1 MNLLRSAHRKYHR
14 HLSLQRQVAF
24 RALVSF
30 LLMFAFLR
38 ALTYIIHYQILPIHN
53 IVTRSGLHIHHLFW
67 GILLLM
73 MVGFMALATRDP
85 GWHLKIAIIF
95 GIALAL
101 TLDEFALWLNLA
113 DVYWSRQG
121 RESIRAGIVVA
132 AVLALIAVGTL
143 FWRALLRDVGRLSGK
158 SRKNEEIP

>member
-1 MNLLRSAHRKYHR
+1 MDLFRSLRHKYHT

-30 LLMFAFLR
+30 LVMFGFLR
-38 ALTYIIHYQILPIHN
+38 LLTYIIHYQLLPIHN
-53 IVTRSGLHIHHLFW
+53 IVTRNGLHIHHLFW

-73 MVGFMALATRDP
+73 TVGFMALATRDP
-85 GWHLKIAIIF
+85 GWHLNVAIVY

-121 RESIRAGIVVA
+121 RESIRAAFA
-132 AVLALIAVGTL
+132 AAAILALIAVGTP
-143 FWRALLRDVGRLSGK
+143 FWRALVRDLARPM
-158 SRKNEEIP
+158 RNRRPQ